1 MKYLVLICLLMAGC
15 CESHTEVE
23 PPAYWKSQ
31 DIGANCYIITDPA
44 NGQEYIVRSQGGIIP
59 RLK

>member
-1 MKYLVLICLLMAGC
+1 MKYFILICLLMTGC

-23 PPAYWKSQ
+23 PPAYWKRQAIDSSL
-31 DIGANCYIITDPA
+31 YIVTDPA
-44 NGQEYIVRSQGGIIP
+44 NGQEYIWHYSGGITP